1 MYTTSTDISKGK
13 KHSFGNYDEAVTV
26 IDYRQIPPQTIVASA
41 LKLLG
46 HVHGE
51 KKYLPLG
58 YGVVYLTP
66 KTLLSMKIKLSDEE
80 KLEKRLPFASRK

>member
-1 MYTTSTDISKGK
+1 MQ
-13 KHSFGNYDEAVTV
+13 N
-26 IDYRQIPPQTIVASA
+26 IVASA

-58 YGVVYLTP
+58 YGIVFLTP
-66 KTLLSMKIKLSDEE
+66 QTLLNMKFKLSDEE